1 MEEFET
7 TYEGSFHPSVQQQ
20 QPRIICLWPGV
31 ESKRLWGSS
40 MGTPGHLDIRRNG
53 YEGFGLPAEA
63 RTPMPTKL
71 VQLNFELIFSYFVKV
86 TNFNILLYIY
96 LYLQIINVNKPRK
109 IPRDQCKTYALLREA
124 QISQ

>member
-1 MEEFET
+1 
-7 TYEGSFHPSVQQQ
+7 
-20 QPRIICLWPGV
+20 
-31 ESKRLWGSS
+31 
-40 MGTPGHLDIRRNG
+40 MGTPGHLDIRQNG